1 MKRLRRVVFFLLL
14 NVLVSACTTALVL
27 SLWGRFNPFPVVT
40 VEPLSL
46 LVSSATVPTEP
57 PETSTPQPTPTLIL
71 EVYQVQAGDTL
82 GTIAEQ
88 FEVSVEDLIRL
99 NGLTDPNALGSG
111 ETILV
116 PLTPTPTEPPPT
128 ETGVPTFGNLLPS
141 GQDLQL
147 QIVTIVA
154 AGVLEDERVD
164 IRLESE
170 GRLSLLNW
178 RLADGDGNEF
188 VFPELTLFKGGS
200 VSVFSKA
207 GANTADA
214 LYWGLTEPVWELEET
229 AILRDPQA
237 NILATYRVP

>member
-1 MKRLRRVVFFLLL
+1 MKRLRRVLFYLLL

-27 SLWGRFNPFPVVT
+27 SLWGRFNPFPEAT
-40 VEPLSL
+40 VEPLTL
-46 LVSSATVPTEP
+46 LIASPSEPTVP

-71 EVYQVQAGDTL
+71 DVYQVQAGDTL

-111 ETILV
+111 ETILI
-116 PLTPTPTEPPPT
+116 PLTPTPTAPPPT
-128 ETGVPTFGNLLPS
+128 ETGVPSFGDLLPS

-154 AGVLEDERVD
+154 AGVLGDERVD
-164 IRLESE
+164 IRFDSE
-170 GRLSLLNW
+170 GRLSLANW
-178 RLADGDGNEF
+178 RLADGDGNEY

-200 VSVFSKA
+200 VSVYSKA
-207 GANTADA
+207 GTNTADA
-214 LYWGLTEPVWELEET
+214 LYWGLNEPVWQFEET
-229 AILRDPQA
+229 AILRDPQG
-237 NILATYRVP
+237 NILATYIVP